1 MNKILQALFFLL
13 LLSCQMED
21 KVQLFSPDQRQQLAL
36 TVEGDSVLL
45 SYSYIVVARAA
56 GEDWFIGSL
65 TNREGRDV
73 EIYLDFLP
81 KGSTYLATIYSDADD
96 SNFLTNKESYKIEE
110 QEVDPGAKLKV
121 RLAPGGGNAIHLKK
135 L

>member
-21 KVQLFSPDQRQQLAL
+21 KVQLSSPDQRQQLAL

-73 EIYLDFLP
+73 EILDFLP
-81 KGSTYLATIYSDADD
+81 KGSKYLATIYSDTDD
-96 SNFLTNKESYKIEE
+96 SNFLTNKESYKVEE
-110 QEVDPGAKLKV
+110 QEVGSGTNLKV
-121 RLAPGGGNAIHLKK
+121 RLAPGGGNAIHLTK